1 MLKVYAMNVSG
12 IDADD
17 KCLLSK
23 MSKKRLVKINRYRIE
38 EKKKQSIGAE
48 LLLNYALKS
57 SEPVEWETDGNGKL
71 YVPDSQYYVNLSHSG
86 DYAVC
91 AVSDSEVGV
100 DIQKIVAANMKL
112 AKRFFTEEECKFIEE
127 AKNPDN
133 EFYRLWTRKE
143 SLVKAA
149 GKGLA
154 IPLSGFSV
162 LSDTAEYNGKTYKF
176 KEYSVKSSGYK
187 LCACAVTV

>member
-12 IDADD
+12 IDAGD

-57 SEPVEWETDGNGKL
+57 SEPVEWETDENGKL
-71 YVPDSQYYVNLSHSG
+71 YVPDSKYYVNLSHSG

-100 DIQKIVAANMKL
+100 DIQKIGAANMKL

-127 AKNPDN
+127 AKNPDD
-133 EFYRLWTRKE
+133 EFCRLWTRKE

-154 IPLSGFSV
+154 IPLTSFSTLTNAV
-162 LSDTAEYNGKTYKF
+162 QYDGMTYKF
-176 KEYSVKSSGYK
+176 KEYFVKDGGYK
-187 LCACAVTV
+187 LCACFAVV